1 MASALIIIK
10 SKQVVKQMID
20 YIPRKHYLKKI
31 EPFIDKDLI
40 KVIVGQ
46 RRVGKSYLLYQIM
59 DMIKSKNA
67 EANIIYINKEL
78 YEFDSI
84 RNYHDLINY
93 VQSKKLKTSMNYL
106 FIDEIQDID
115 QFEKTLRSLQA
126 EGDFDLYCTGSNAKL
141 LSGDLAT
148 YLSGRYYEL
157 KIFSLSY
164 PEFLS
169 FHQLINSAETLFSY
183 IKFGGLPYLKN
194 LKLEDQLIYDY
205 LKNVYSTIIL
215 KDVVARYQ
223 VRNVAF
229 LENLIKYLADNIG
242 NMLSAKRISDFLKS
256 QRINISPNIVLNYLS
271 YLTSAFF
278 VFKVPRAEITGKKIF
293 EVGEKY
299 YFEDLGLRH
308 TIIGYQQRD
317 INKVLENLVYN
328 HLVISGYQITVGKM
342 GTREVD
348 FICTRNDEKLYVQV
362 TYLIPD
368 ETTWQREFGNLL
380 EIKDNF
386 PKMVVSMDEVI
397 GKQHEGISHIHIR
410 DFLTEYR

>member
-1 MASALIIIK
+1 
-10 SKQVVKQMID
+10 MID
-20 YIPRKHYLKKI
+20 YIPRPQYLKKI

-46 RRVGKSYLLYQIM
+46 RRVGKSYFLYQIM
-59 DMIKSKNA
+59 DLIKSKNV
-67 EANIIYINKEL
+67 EANIVYINKEL
-78 YEFDSI
+78 YEFDAI
-84 RNYHDLINY
+84 KNYHDLNNY
-93 VQSKKLKTSMNYL
+93 IQSKKSKTSKNYL

-115 QFEKTLRSLQA
+115 QFEKALRSLQA
-126 EGDFDLYCTGSNAKL
+126 EGNYDLYCTGSNAKL